1 MAVDGLSP
9 AQELFATARADGKS
23 VKEATATAG
32 CAERTG
38 ERWSTDPAII
48 ARIKA
53 IQLPAVD
60 NVRRLA
66 KANSERAIKRLV
78 ECIEPGYNLGNSAD
92 TNIRAA
98 LAVLKFAEA
107 EPATRTELSSDPE
120 RPVTVVRK
128 EYVSTPRPA

>member
-9 AQELFATARADGKS
+9 AQELFAIARAAGKS
-23 VKEATATAG
+23 VKDATAAAG

-38 ERWSTDPAII
+38 ERWSTDPEVW
-48 ARIKA
+48 ARIKEL
-53 IQLPAVD
+53 QKPAVD

-66 KANSERAIKRLV
+66 KAHSERAVSRLI

-107 EPATRTELSSDPE
+107 EPATKTQNSGDPDNPQKVIIE
-120 RPVTVVRK
+120 FRD
-128 EYVSTPRPA
+128 